1 MAYNCVFF
9 KKNSPVDRKIEVL
22 QKSQTKNKKK
32 LVIGVNKE
40 ELVFKYMGL
49 SALELYTFDTAPR
62 ILIRLVAVSG
72 FKSGIPD
79 SLLNAGSIQGITGT
93 CR

>member
-49 SALELYTFDTAPR
+49 SALELYTFDTAPQY
-62 ILIRLVAVSG
+62 ILNFPKHTSFG
-72 FKSGIPD
+72 
-79 SLLNAGSIQGITGT
+79 
-93 CR
+93 

>member
-49 SALELYTFDTAPR
+49 SALELYTFDTAP
-62 ILIRLVAVSG
+62 IKGGLKTV
-72 FKSGIPD
+72 
-79 SLLNAGSIQGITGT
+79 GSSTMQ
-93 CR
+93 